1 MGKNLL
7 IYDGTTY
14 ELQPDAAK
22 DLLGRGVIVA
32 GPSGDTPYELSRD
45 HQIDEVEPLA
55 TVLEQRDAPPTP
67 RLARLRVR
75 GLGLFGGSK
84 NQWFPVAADEDE
96 TKDR

>member
-1 MGKNLL
+1 MTRGLL

-32 GPSGDTPYELSRD
+32 GPSGDALYELSRD
-45 HQIDEVEPLA
+45 HQIDEVEPVA
-55 TVLEQRDAPPTP
+55 TVLEQRDAPKPP
-67 RLARLRVR
+67 RLARLRGR

-84 NQWFPVAADEDE
+84 NQWFPVAADDE
-96 TKDR
+96 TEDR